1 MIRFSFFIT
10 KIRVMIVTLL
20 TISIVCDDDVF
31 SFFDGF
37 DVSIQMKTNS
47 NLPAIQQENSSV
59 NENENANANG
69 NGNDDDDVDDD
80 AFCVDGADDD
90 GDDVCEIFSSFSSS
104 YVLLWTMLF
113 VVHQLLDLIE
123 MMRMKRME
131 EEEEVEEELDE
142 EKLMIM
148 MMMMRPM

>member
-31 SFFDGF
+31 SFFDDF

-59 NENENANANG
+59 NENENA

-131 EEEEVEEELDE
+131 EEEVEEELDE